1 MILPVVAYGHSVLN
15 HVAEDIKENSEELQT
30 LIADMFETMYYT
42 EGVGLAAPQI
52 NKSIRL
58 FVIDTDPFK
67 EKYPEGAGVKKVFIN
82 AQIEELSGEPWIFK
96 EGCLSLPDMGEDV
109 ERPSIVRISYLDENW
124 VKHEDTFD
132 GIVARVIQHEYDH
145 LEGKVYVDRISNI
158 RKMLL
163 KNKLRNISEG
173 NIDVDYKMIFPNKK
187 RRR

>member
-1 MILPVVAYGHSVLN
+1 MILPVVAYGHSVLK

-145 LEGKVYVDRISNI
+145 LEGQVFIDHISNI
-158 RKMLL
+158 RRQLISGKL
-163 KNKLRNISEG
+163 KKI
-173 NIDVDYKMIFPNKK
+173 VDGKIRCTYRTRGVK
-187 RRR
+187 